1 MRQTDR
7 QIETARQRE
16 AETSETD
23 RQRQRDRER
32 KRQVRQT
39 DRQKQ
44 RDRERQRQTERGKNR
59 HREKENH
66 SVLTAP
72 IVAQPLN
79 GQFLGMEGVS

>member
-1 MRQTDR
+1 M
-7 QIETARQRE
+7 
-16 AETSETD
+16 
-23 RQRQRDRER
+23 
-32 KRQVRQT
+32 RQT